1 MELETKAKGTDARQQ
16 GKVAALRRATVG
28 PILAQEL
35 PPAGERLSIGISV
48 AEHFALD
55 NARFIA
61 AVSFHETCCAIQRG
75 KKGKGGLSAQKTT
88 VHSLMRISF
97 EAHLTRP

>member
-1 MELETKAKGTDARQQ
+1 MELETKSKGTDARQQ
-16 GKVAALRRATVG
+16 GKVPALRRATVG

-35 PPAGERLSIGISV
+35 SPAGERLSIGISV

-61 AVSFHETCCAIQRG
+61 VSSLV
-75 KKGKGGLSAQKTT
+75 GGLK
-88 VHSLMRISF
+88 LG
-97 EAHLTRP
+97 